1 MIDERGNSESFLLSS
16 SNSIAASALIG
27 AQSIQSETIIIF
39 DTQKHRLSLSFHS
52 TQININNA
60 ATSAHCLSIGG
71 CTQQF
76 GRMSRF
82 AVIQVMSVQYVHD
95 QSNTLLLYN
104 TITVV
109 FDNTYLDH

>member
-82 AVIQVMSVQYVHD
+82 AVIQVMSVSTCMINQILY
-95 QSNTLLLYN
+95 YN